1 MRQSVVRSYALF
13 DIIAQRED
21 NHIII
26 SPFHQLRLILFLF
39 FSGAEVYQ
47 AGLIPN
53 NRDAVIV
60 AHDGHI
66 ELDFTKVKPVRVMP
80 KLTSAHATEK
90 QCDNAIKQDDNDHIS
105 RWVV

>member
-1 MRQSVVRSYALF
+1 MYSS
-13 DIIAQRED
+13 
-21 NHIII
+21 
-26 SPFHQLRLILFLF
+26 
-39 FSGAEVYQ
+39 SGAEVYQ

-105 RWVV
+105 RWVVS

>member
-1 MRQSVVRSYALF
+1 MQLSIIKSCALF
-13 DIIAQRED
+13 DIINQRED
-21 NHIII
+21 NHIKHSTFDQII
-26 SPFHQLRLILFLF
+26 MIFLF
-39 FSGAEVYQ
+39 FTGAEVYQ